1 MIALKLIAVVIGA
14 AALLAMS
21 STEFSSDLLLAI
33 VTCLT

>member
-21 STEFSSDLLLAI
+21 SPEFSSDLLLAI

>member
-1 MIALKLIAVVIGA
+1 MIALKLIAVAVGA

-21 STEFSSDLLLAI
+21 SPEFSSELILAI